1 MVLEINTWNMVKF
14 APYYLRVKQAGKNV
28 NPKTLSY
35 IIKRVLLAVLT
46 VWIVLTI
53 TFFVMHFVPG
63 GPFASEKA
71 ITPAAQAA
79 LEAKYGLDKP
89 LMEQYWTYLVD
100 AFTKFDFGP
109 SLKQRGRMVIDVIK
123 DGLKTSAKLGII
135 AAAWATIVGVVLGA
149 MAALRRNTILD
160 RVVMVISTAFVSMP
174 SFIMGSLLLLF
185 FSVKLG
191 LVPANGETAKGLILP
206 VITLGLSP
214 MANIIRLTRSSMLDV
229 LGQDYIRTARAKG
242 VAPAKIIFG
251 HALKNALIP
260 VITYVGPMLAYIV
273 TGSLVVE
280 QIFAVPGIGRAF
292 VQSIINRDYSMIMG
306 TTIVLASLIVIMNLI
321 SDILYKIVDPRI
333 DFS

>member
-1 MVLEINTWNMVKF
+1 MVKF
-14 APYYLRVKQAGKNV
+14 APYYLRVKQAGERM

-35 IIKRVLLAVLT
+35 IIKRILLAVLT

-123 DGLKTSAKLGII
+123 DGLKTSVKLGVI
-135 AAAWATIVGVVLGA
+135 AAIWATIVGVVLGA
-149 MAALRRNTILD
+149 LAALRRNTIID
-160 RVVMVISTAFVSMP
+160 RIVMVISTAFVSMP
-174 SFIMGSLLLLF
+174 SFIMGSLLLLL

-229 LGQDYIRTARAKG
+229 LGQDYIRTARAEG